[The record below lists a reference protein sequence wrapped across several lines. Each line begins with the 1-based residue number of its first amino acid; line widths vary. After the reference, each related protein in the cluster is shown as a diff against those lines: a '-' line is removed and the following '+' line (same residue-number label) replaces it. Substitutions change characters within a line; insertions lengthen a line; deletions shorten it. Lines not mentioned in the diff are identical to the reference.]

1 MGSPV
6 TIPNPAPGCSY
17 LNYPRAVLNTPHPIY
32 GGDLAGFGVGDLPT
46 QFESG
51 IPVFNA
57 ITANATSGLID
68 VAANAIELTATFSDL
83 HTSCTITVFLAD
95 GETVVEGCLCLASA
109 RLTIPSRPNLR
120 RFADATVSSLR
131 DMFLCPNM
139 FICSS
144 ESRWSRRFLS
154 PCRF

>member
-46 QFESG
+46 QFEAG

-68 VAANAIELTATFSDL
+68 VAANTIELTATFSDL

-95 GETVVEGCLCLASA
+95 GETVVATWNNVSTLNSG
-109 RLTIPSRPNLR
+109 NLYAG
-120 RFADATVSSLR
+120 FAEQRKLIGGGSLVFQVSNYDGSGSITLLVKR
-131 DMFLCPNM
+131 TG
-139 FICSS
+139 
-144 ESRWSRRFLS
+144 
-154 PCRF
+154 

>member
-17 LNYPRAVLNTPHPIY
+17 LNYPRAVLNTPHPVY
-32 GGDLAGFGVGDLPT
+32 GGNLAGFGVGDLPT

-51 IPVFNA
+51 LAVFTA

-68 VAANAIELTATFSDL
+68 VAANAIELDATFSDL

-95 GETVVEGCLCLASA
+95 GFAEQRKLIGGGSLVFQVSNYDGAGSITLSV
-109 RLTIPSRPNLR
+109 R
-120 RFADATVSSLR
+120 RTG
-131 DMFLCPNM
+131 
-139 FICSS
+139 
-144 ESRWSRRFLS
+144 
-154 PCRF
+154 

>member
-32 GGDLAGFGVGDLPT
+32 GGNLAGFGVGDLPT

-95 GETVVEGCLCLASA
+95 GETVVATWNNVSTLHSG
-109 RLTIPSRPNLR
+109 NLYAG
-120 RFADATVSSLR
+120 FAEQRKLIGGGSLVFQVSNYDGSGSITLLVKR
-131 DMFLCPNM
+131 TG
-139 FICSS
+139 
-144 ESRWSRRFLS
+144 
-154 PCRF
+154 